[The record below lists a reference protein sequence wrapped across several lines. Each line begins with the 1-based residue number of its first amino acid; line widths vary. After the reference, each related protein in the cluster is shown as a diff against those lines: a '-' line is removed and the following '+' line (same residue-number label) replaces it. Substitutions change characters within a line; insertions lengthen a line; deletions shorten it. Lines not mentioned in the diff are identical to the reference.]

1 MNNSPK
7 RLLALAA
14 TTAVAV
20 GGSVALAAPAHAD
33 VWDSVAQCE
42 SGGNWSINTGNGY
55 HGGLQFSAS
64 TWRAYGGTAYAPSAA
79 QATKAQQIA
88 VAQKV
93 LQGQGPGAW
102 PVCSKKAG
110 LTKGNG
116 GASGGTAEAPRAVES
131 KKATPSTKKAAPA
144 KATTTKA
151 PAKATTTKAPAKAT
165 TTKASAKATT
175 AKVTTAKKATT
186 TSTPKRAA
194 AVKETTSTGK
204 RFITVKAG
212 DTLSEIA
219 ASHHIKGGW
228 RTLWSMNKGKVSDPN
243 LIFVG
248 QQLAIA

>member
-55 HGGLQFSAS
+55 HGGLQFSPS

-116 GASGGTAEAPRAVES
+116 GASSGTAEAPRAVET
-131 KKATPSTKKAAPA
+131 KKATTSTKKAAPA
-144 KATTTKA
+144 KATTTKKA
-151 PAKATTTKAPAKAT
+151 TPAKATTAK

>member
-1 MNNSPK
+1 MNHTPK

-14 TTAVAV
+14 STAVAV

-55 HGGLQFSAS
+55 YGGLQFSAS
-64 TWRAYGGTAYAPSAA
+64 TWRAYGGTAHAPTAN

-93 LQGQGPGAW
+93 LQGQGAGAW

-110 LTKGNG
+110 LSKGNG
-116 GASGGTAEAPRAVES
+116 GASSGTAAAPAKAVES
-131 KKATPSTKKAAPA
+131 KKAPA
-144 KATTTKA
+144 TKA
-151 PAKATTTKAPAKAT
+151 PAKST
-165 TTKASAKATT
+165 SAKATKST
-175 AKVTTAKKATT
+175 STKTTKATPAKPAAST
-186 TSTPKRAA
+186 KAKATSNKATKTVTPKRATS
-194 AVKETTSTGK
+194 VKATESTGK
-204 RFITVKAG
+204 RYVVKPG

-219 ASHHIKGGW
+219 AAKGTDGGW
-228 RTLWSMNKGKVSDPN
+228 RTLWNLNKDKVSNPN

-248 QQLAIA
+248 QTINL

>member
-1 MNNSPK
+1 MNNTPK

-55 HGGLQFSAS
+55 HGGLQFSPS
-64 TWRAYGGTAYAPSAA
+64 TWRAYGGTAYAPTAA

-93 LQGQGPGAW
+93 LAGQGPGAW

-110 LTKGNG
+110 LTKSNG
-116 GASGGTAEAPRAVES
+116 GASGGTAEAPRATTT
-131 KKATPSTKKAAPA
+131 KKATTQKASTQKATPAKKTTPAKSTTTKATTA
-144 KATTTKA
+144 KATTTK
-151 PAKATTTKAPAKAT
+151 KA
-165 TTKASAKATT
+165 
-175 AKVTTAKKATT
+175 
-186 TSTPKRAA
+186 TPKRATT
-194 AVKETTSTGK
+194 VKATETTGK
-204 RFITVKAG
+204 RFITVKPG
-212 DTLSEIA
+212 DTLSELA
-219 ASHHIKGGW
+219 VANHVDGGW
-228 RTLWSMNKGKVSDPN
+228 RTLWSLNKGKVSDPN

-248 QQLAIA
+248 QKLAIG